1 MRIGIFMWNEI
12 LCNNLDCFISTFT
25 YKTSIFFDLGDRLCF
40 WKYFKNDKRSR
51 WIQRM
56 FSLVH
61 LCANVATRLQIK
73 AIFYERKLW
82 TSQTISL
89 EKVIIDQN
97 RLKTCDRV
105 VCWCPLHPPFLSWT
119 VLKAFTPHSRLYLP
133 VLKAFTCTP
142 HSGLHLPKSKK
153 RWSKNEIKH

>member
-25 YKTSIFFDLGDRLCF
+25 YKTSIFFDFGDRLCF

-73 AIFYERKLW
+73 ASFYERKLW
-82 TSQTISL
+82 SSQTISL

-119 VLKAFTPHSRLYLP
+119 CLFWKLSPHTQGCTCLFWKLSR
-133 VLKAFTCTP
+133 AP
-142 HSGLHLPKSKK
+142 HTQGCIYPNPKKDEVK
-153 RWSKNEIKH
+153 MK